1 MSIHLNSFFYCDST
15 LRWGHFDKGLRLETE
30 SKGYNQMGK
39 RNQNLKPIS
48 KQQKNL
54 NNKGRGLSLITRKIH
69 GFFNLKN

>member
-1 MSIHLNSFFYCDST
+1 
-15 LRWGHFDKGLRLETE
+15 LETE